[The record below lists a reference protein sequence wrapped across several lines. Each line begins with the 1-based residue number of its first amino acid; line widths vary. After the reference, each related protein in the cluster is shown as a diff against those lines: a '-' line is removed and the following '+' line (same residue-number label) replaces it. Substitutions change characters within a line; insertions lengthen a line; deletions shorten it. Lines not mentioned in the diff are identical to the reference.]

1 MKKIVLFTLG
11 IAFLASCAQEKS
23 VEERYLY
30 EGEKIVDVETGDEYI
45 MEEEEK
51 ITIVH
56 TDGTMEKVAID
67 ETPFYGTAL
76 SDEYVKSLEANLAE
90 RKRKLLVEK
99 KNQLKEVRRSR
110 YADISDDELLKQFQQ
125 AHEDGLD
132 MSRQMD
138 MMAELIDRGVVNSEE
153 APGLLE
159 ISPEMIDLDIEI
171 DIEEEN

>member
-1 MKKIVLFTLG
+1 MKKIVLITLG

-30 EGEKIVDVETGDEYI
+30 ESEKIVDVETGDEYF

-51 ITIVH
+51 FTIVH
-56 TDGTMEKVAID
+56 TDGTTEKVAID

-76 SDEYVKSLEANLAE
+76 SDEYVKTLEARLAE
-90 RKRKLLVEK
+90 RKEKLLVEK

-110 YADISDDELLKQFQQ
+110 YADISDDELLKQFHQ
-125 AHEDGLD
+125 AHKDGLD

-159 ISPEMIDLDIEI
+159 ISPEMIDLDIDI
-171 DIEEEN
+171 DELEEN